1 MKTGKSIELTYDEV
15 MTNPSYEGLREA
27 AVLLQKSTFA
37 ELFPKKHILGLK
49 SMVRRKLKD
58 LHHENIL
65 LPLKD
70 VVAHVLET
78 LPDDTSAATVIEL
91 TRFTI
96 EKWELMTEREPA
108 EA

>member
-1 MKTGKSIELTYDEV
+1 MKTGKSIELTYEEV
-15 MTNPSYEGLREA
+15 MANPAYEGLREA
-27 AVLLQKSTFA
+27 VVLLQESTFA
-37 ELFPKKHILGLK
+37 DLFPKKHILGLK
-49 SMVRRKLKD
+49 SLVHRKLKD

-65 LPLKD
+65 TPLKD

-78 LPDDTSAATVIEL
+78 LPDDTSAAMVIEL

-96 EKWELMTEREPA
+96 EKWELMTEREPT